1 MTGSV
6 GIRPSDR
13 PSGRLF
19 VLLVLAV
26 LAGVLG
32 MHALGPGG
40 TSAAKP
46 QPAMQMDHG
55 GAAAQAPGAYASA
68 AQAQAQQPGAQAP
81 AKPQPPGTDHAPA
94 AQAPVTGHT
103 PAEPTAVAQ
112 AAGDACSHTE
122 GGSGHLAHADRTC
135 AAAGTASAYAPP
147 APAADALPGVPDAA
161 RVPTARPAAT
171 APDRAPPD
179 LAELQLLRI

>member
-6 GIRPSDR
+6 GVRPSDR

-55 GAAAQAPGAYASA
+55 GAAAQAPVA
-68 AQAQAQQPGAQAP
+68 
-81 AKPQPPGTDHAPA
+81 
-94 AQAPVTGHT
+94 GHT

-112 AAGDACSHTE
+112 PAGDACSHTE
-122 GGSGHLAHADRTC
+122 GGAGHLAHADRTC

-161 RVPTARPAAT
+161 RVPTARPAAP